1 MDRAELNLRRVLVAD
16 DDRVSRLA
24 TVDVLADCG
33 PLEVVQVED
42 GASAWAE
49 LEAPG
54 AAFDLACL
62 DVRMPPPD
70 GLELASRIRASLA
83 LRRLPLMLITAA
95 AERAAQQEAARFGL
109 QGYVLKPVGEETAV
123 RVRRVLDHL
132 DDTILEPT
140 ATSLARLMIEPERHR
155 RYVLAFAQQVR
166 TLQGFA
172 LGLRGALPAAGV
184 RAQFVQRAQSCRAVA
199 LTLGAE
205 RIEQL
210 VGDAVAAVESGQ
222 VETAGRALALASYWL
237 GRVTAG
243 RTTARGESIR
253 E

>member
-42 GASAWAE
+42 GASAWAR
-49 LEAPG
+49 LEAPDP
-54 AAFDLACL
+54 AFDLVCL

-70 GLELASRIRASLA
+70 GLELAARIRGSLA
-83 LRRLPLMLITAA
+83 LRRLPLMLITGGG
-95 AERAAQQEAARFGL
+95 ERAAQQEAARFEL
-109 QGYVLKPVGEETAV
+109 QGYILKPVGEETAA
-123 RVRRVLDHL
+123 RVRKVLDHL
-132 DDTILEPT
+132 DETILEPAAKT
-140 ATSLARLMIEPERHR
+140 QARLMIDPERHR
-155 RYVLAFAQQVR
+155 RYVVAFAQQVR
-166 TLQGFA
+166 TLQGFV
-172 LGLRGALPAAGV
+172 LGLGGALPAAGV
-184 RAQFVQRAQSCRAVA
+184 RSQFVHKAEACRAVA

-210 VGDAVAAVESGQ
+210 VGDAIAAVE
-222 VETAGRALALASYWL
+222 TAHVAAAGHALAQATYWL
-237 GRVTAG
+237 GRVMAA
-243 RTTARGESIR
+243 TTASRGESIR